1 MNALT
6 EMLDPMKT
14 QILLVDDHKIVR
26 QGLRTLLESDERLTV
41 IGEADNGREALDR
54 LEHINPDLVI
64 MDVAMRELNGIDA
77 TRQLLSSRPTLKI
90 LALSMHADRLYV
102 SQMLQAGAAG
112 YLLKECAYEELSK
125 AIDTILD
132 SKVYLSPEIAGVVVE
147 DYLSVQAQSSESQA
161 RSPLTVREREVLQLV
176 SEGKSTKVIARDL
189 HVSSKTIESHRKRL
203 MDKLHMHSIAELTKF
218 AIRQGLTTL

>member
-1 MNALT
+1 
-6 EMLDPMKT
+6 MKT

-54 LEHINPDLVI
+54 LEQINPDLVI

>member
-1 MNALT
+1 
-6 EMLDPMKT
+6 MKT

-26 QGLRTLLESDERLTV
+26 QGLRTLLERDERLTV
-41 IGEADNGREALDR
+41 IGEADNGREALEQ
-54 LEHINPDLVI
+54 LEQINPDLVI

-147 DYLSVQAQSSESQA
+147 DYLSVRAHSGEPQVRSQ
-161 RSPLTVREREVLQLV
+161 LTLREREVLQLV

-203 MDKLHMHSIAELTKF
+203 MDKLRMHSIAELTKF